1 MKSGSIKSGF
11 TLIEMVLVVSIIAIL
26 VLMVVGVAKRMDDQG
41 KERLC
46 KNTIALV
53 GNALEQFR
61 DFGYEYK
68 DGYTGLGLVF
78 PLDCNDFSTDDL
90 RTTLGDALYPSSVT
104 VLLPITSGYDPN
116 FSGSAAL
123 YFILSQ
129 VPDCRTTLD
138 KIDKSLLTT
147 TGTNGIPI
155 YVELIVSGVVTTT
168 YPFTRIIDPWGTTLR
183 YDYYPD
189 AADFTGPGQ
198 YIDYR
203 NSAKKTF
210 PMITSAGPDKKF
222 DTSDDISNIQQK

>member
-11 TLIEMVLVVSIIAIL
+11 TLIEMVLVVAIIAIL

-68 DGYTGLGLVF
+68 DANYSGLAF
-78 PLDCNDFSTDDL
+78 PLDCNGFIDSSFTNTIQL
-90 RTTLGDALYPSSVT
+90 VLGLSVPPVIALV
-104 VLLPITSGYDPN
+104 DPCQTEN
-116 FSGSAAL
+116 SGSEAL
-123 YFILSQ
+123 YFFLNQ
-129 VPDCRTTLD
+129 VPDCRNTLA
-138 KIDKSLLTT
+138 KIDKSLLTNT
-147 TGTNGIPI
+147 RSTDGYSINISI
-155 YVELIVSGVVTTT
+155 IISGFSTP
-168 YPFTRIIDPWGTTLR
+168 YPLTRIIDPWGTTLR

-210 PMITSAGPDKKF
+210 PMITSAGADKKF